1 MYQIILTIIAAFG
14 AFCAFYL
21 LGSSRQKDKDD
32 KTLREYKTETEAV
45 IRATNQ
51 KAADAQA
58 EKNKAVIEK
67 NLMKQVLDIVSSNVE
82 SDDEELEEMAE
93 NAETDEECADVL
105 KAMQADSQRR
115 AEELEKRYEH

>member
-105 KAMQADSQRR
+105 KAMQTDSQRR